1 VIRVRDFHKTYR
13 ETVAVAGLS
22 FDVAPGEILGLVGP
36 NGAGK
41 TTTLRAIAGI
51 IPPTRGQLLVAGS
64 DVVREP
70 VAAKRRM
77 AYVPDDPKLF
87 DTLTVW
93 EHLEFIAAAYR
104 VDGFHEKA
112 TELIAKLELDEKRN
126 TIAQELSRGM
136 RQKVAIACAY
146 LHDPAVLLFDEPLT
160 GLDPRGIRTM
170 KDSILERARAG
181 AAVIISS
188 HLLTLVED
196 LSSHVLILHHGRRL
210 LFGPIAKVREQFAD
224 LSPDATLEEVFF
236 RATESGGAAG
246 EHEHATLEEQQD
258 AAAAAHEHT
267 PAGLQQHAPA
277 AGQEDA
283 TAEINE
289 AEDTG

>member
-1 VIRVRDFHKTYR
+1 MVALIQVSDFHKTYR

-22 FDVAPGEILGLVGP
+22 FEVAPGEILGLVGP

-51 IPPTRGQLLVAGS
+51 IPPTRGRLAVGAK
-64 DVVREP
+64 DVVGDP
-70 VAAKRRM
+70 VAAKKQL

-93 EHLEFIAAAYR
+93 EHLEFVAAAYR
-104 VDGFHEKA
+104 VDDFDRKA
-112 TELIAKLELDEKRN
+112 CELLAQLQLEEKRN

-146 LHDPAVLLFDEPLT
+146 LHDPRALLFDEPLT

-170 KDSILERARAG
+170 KDSILQRARGG

-188 HLLTLVED
+188 HLLSLVED
-196 LSSHVLILHHGRRL
+196 LSSHLLILHRGQRL
-210 LFGPIAKVREQFAD
+210 LFGRIGEVREQFAD
-224 LSPDATLEEVFF
+224 LHPDATLEEVFF
-236 RATESGGAAG
+236 RATES
-246 EHEHATLEEQQD
+246 
-258 AAAAAHEHT
+258 
-267 PAGLQQHAPA
+267 
-277 AGQEDA
+277 
-283 TAEINE
+283 E
-289 AEDTG
+289 AEPKSPFAQPGERQGG